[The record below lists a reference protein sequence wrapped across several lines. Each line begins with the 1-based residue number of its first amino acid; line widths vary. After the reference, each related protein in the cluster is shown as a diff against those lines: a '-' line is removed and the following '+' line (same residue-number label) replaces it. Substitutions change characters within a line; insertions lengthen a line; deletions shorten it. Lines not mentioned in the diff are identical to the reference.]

1 MKHSWLLRPCPG
13 NINRI
18 EEFRKGDF
26 VAIGWAALGD
36 LQNCSREKIKQLLAA
51 PPYSLSGHS
60 LGTSYGTVDI
70 FVNRMQVGDLLLIPD
85 GADIYFAEIT
95 GDYHRHPALAAL
107 DYAHQ
112 RAVKWL
118 QSADRSAL
126 SKPLRDSLK
135 AQNTAADFSKH
146 SDEIAALA
154 AGKPYISAADQADT
168 IAVSYPLRKDF
179 SVEFSIP
186 ADITKAEARRL
197 AQYLETLYFSE

>member
-1 MKHSWLLRPCPG
+1 MKHTWLLRPCPG

-18 EEFRKGDF
+18 EEFRQGNF
-26 VAIGWAALGD
+26 VAIGWAALGN

-70 FVNRMQVGDLLLIPD
+70 FVNRMQAGDLLLIPD
-85 GADIYFAEIT
+85 GADIYFAEVT
-95 GDYHRHPALAAL
+95 GEYQWHSALAAL

-112 RAVKWL
+112 RTVKWL
-118 QSADRSAL
+118 HCTNRSAL
-126 SKPLRDSLK
+126 SKVLRDSLK

-146 SDEIAALA
+146 SEEIAALA
-154 AGKPYISAADQADT
+154 QGKPYVPAEKNAA

-179 SVEFSIP
+179 SIEFSIP
-186 ADITKAEARRL
+186 ADITKAEAKRL
-197 AQYLETLYFSE
+197 SLYLETLYFTD